1 MTAATW
7 VLVGVIL
14 GLSVG
19 FVAGVIGGILAGG
32 RGPCAECQHWQ
43 ALVDEQDD
51 ELRAKDAELAKA
63 DTTIDVLNRNIE
75 TMSRALACGPYVCDF
90 PHPGDHRRWSIWTC
104 PRCGTAYIRT
114 RKRPQRWWRRRTFAP
129 DGAWRIAPWWARR

>member
-1 MTAATW
+1 MNAATW

-14 GLSVG
+14 GGSVA

-63 DTTIDVLNRNIE
+63 DAANMRLVEERN
-75 TMSRALACGPYVCDF
+75 A
-90 PHPGDHRRWSIWTC
+90 
-104 PRCGTAYIRT
+104 AYDSG
-114 RKRPQRWWRRRTFAP
+114 FL
-129 DGAWRIAPWWARR
+129 GAINARQVEP